1 MKAMENKNAWGKYPE
16 GTKRD
21 EVFLFAE
28 EYRKF
33 ISNCKTERECVT
45 ALEARAKEAGFMD
58 LKDVIANGTTLKA
71 GDKVFA
77 NNMGK
82 GMALFVIGQ
91 DSMEK
96 GMNIL
101 GAHIDSPRLD
111 LKQDPLYEDTDF
123 AMLDTHYYGGIKKYQ
138 WVTLPMALHGVIVK
152 KDGTV
157 VKVNIGD
164 KPGDPVVGVSDLLIH
179 LSGDQMTKKASEV
192 IGGENLDLL
201 IGSIPMETEDESV
214 KEKVKAN
221 IMNIL
226 TKEYGVEEEDF
237 LSAEIEVVPAGEA
250 KDYGFDRSMIMG
262 YGHDDRVCAF
272 PSFEAIAVSENPKTT
287 SVCLLVDKE
296 EIGSVGA
303 SGMESRFFE
312 NTVAEVMNATGDYS
326 ELKLRRALAN
336 SKVLSSD
343 VSAAY
348 DPNFPSVMTKHNT
361 AYFGKGL
368 VFNKYTGSRGKGG
381 SNDANAE
388 YIGKLREIMDRHEVS
403 FQTAELGKVDQGGG
417 GTIAYILAN
426 YGMNVID
433 SGVPVLNM
441 HAPWEIIS
449 KVDLYEAYRGY
460 IAFLKEA

>member
-1 MKAMENKNAWGKYPE
+1 MENKIAWEKYPE
-16 GTKRD
+16 GNKRE
-21 EVFLFAE
+21 EVFQFAE
-28 EYRKF
+28 NYRKF
-33 ISNCKTERECVT
+33 ISDCKTERECVSFFVEK
-45 ALEARAKEAGFMD
+45 AEKAGFVN
-58 LKDVIANGTTLKA
+58 LEKVIAEHTALKA
-71 GDKVFA
+71 GDRVYA

-82 GMALFVIGQ
+82 GMALFVIGKE
-91 DSMEK
+91 SMEK

-138 WVTLPMALHGVIVK
+138 WVTLPLALHGVIAK

-157 VKVNIGD
+157 VEVNIGD
-164 KPGDPVVGVSDLLIH
+164 KLGDPVFGVSDLLIH
-179 LSGDQMTKKASEV
+179 LSGEQLEKKAAKV
-192 IGGENLDLL
+192 IEGENLDLL
-201 IGSIPMETEDESV
+201 IGSIPMQTEDEKV

-221 IMNIL
+221 IMNL
-226 TKEYGVEEEDF
+226 LSKEYGIEEEDF

-262 YGHDDRVCAF
+262 YGHDDRVCAY
-272 PSFEAIAVSENPKTT
+272 PSFEAMLVSEDPEIT

-303 SGMESRFFE
+303 SGMQSRFFE
-312 NTVAEVMNATGDYS
+312 NTVAEVMAAAGSYS
-326 ELKLRRALAN
+326 ELALRRALAG

-343 VSAAY
+343 VSAAF
-348 DPNFPSVMTKHNT
+348 DPNFPSVMTKRNT

-388 YIGKLREIMDRHEVS
+388 YIGKLRNIMDTNEVS

>member
-1 MKAMENKNAWGKYPE
+1 MENKIAWEKYPE
-16 GTKRD
+16 GNKRE
-21 EVFLFAE
+21 EVFQFAE
-28 EYRKF
+28 NYRKF
-33 ISNCKTERECVT
+33 ISDCKTERECVDFFVEK
-45 ALEARAKEAGFMD
+45 AEKAGFVN
-58 LKDVIANGTTLKA
+58 LEKVIAEHTALKA
-71 GDKVFA
+71 GDRVYA

-82 GMALFVIGQ
+82 GMALFVIGKE
-91 DSMEK
+91 SMEK

-138 WVTLPMALHGVIVK
+138 WVTLPLALHGVIAK

-157 VKVNIGD
+157 VEVNIGD
-164 KPGDPVVGVSDLLIH
+164 KPGDPVFGVSDLLIH
-179 LSGDQMTKKASEV
+179 LSGEQLEKKAAKV
-192 IGGENLDLL
+192 IEGENLDLL
-201 IGSIPMETEDESV
+201 IGSIPMQTEDEKV

-221 IMNIL
+221 IMNL
-226 TKEYGVEEEDF
+226 LSKEYGIEEEDF

-250 KDYGFDRSMIMG
+250 RDYGFDRSMIMG
-262 YGHDDRVCAF
+262 YGHDDRVCAY
-272 PSFEAIAVSENPKTT
+272 PSFEAMLVSENPEIT

-303 SGMESRFFE
+303 SGMQSRFFE
-312 NTVAEVMNATGDYS
+312 NTVAEVMAAAGSYS
-326 ELKLRRALAN
+326 ELALRRALAG
-336 SKVLSSD
+336 SRVLSSD
-343 VSAAY
+343 VSAAF
-348 DPNFPSVMTKHNT
+348 DPNFPSVMTKRNT

-388 YIGKLREIMDRHEVS
+388 YIGKLRNIMDTNEVS

>member
-1 MKAMENKNAWGKYPE
+1 MENKIAWEKYPE
-16 GTKRD
+16 GNKRE
-21 EVFLFAE
+21 EVFQFAE
-28 EYRKF
+28 NYRKF
-33 ISNCKTERECVT
+33 ISDCKTERECVDFFVEK
-45 ALEARAKEAGFMD
+45 AEKAGFVN
-58 LKDVIANGTTLKA
+58 LEKVIAEHTALKA
-71 GDKVFA
+71 GDRVYA

-82 GMALFVIGQ
+82 GMALFVIGKE
-91 DSMEK
+91 SMEK

-138 WVTLPMALHGVIVK
+138 WVTLPLALHGVIAK

-157 VKVNIGD
+157 VEVNVGD
-164 KPGDPVVGVSDLLIH
+164 KPGDPVFGVSDLLIH
-179 LSGDQMTKKASEV
+179 LSGEQLEKKAAKV
-192 IGGENLDLL
+192 IEGENLDLL
-201 IGSIPMETEDESV
+201 IGSIPMQTEDEKV

-221 IMNIL
+221 IMNL
-226 TKEYGVEEEDF
+226 LSKEYGIEEEDF

-262 YGHDDRVCAF
+262 YGHDDRVCAY
-272 PSFEAIAVSENPKTT
+272 PSFEAMLVSEDPEIT

-303 SGMESRFFE
+303 SGMQSRFFE
-312 NTVAEVMNATGDYS
+312 NTVAEVMAAAGSYS
-326 ELKLRRALAN
+326 ELALRRALAG

-343 VSAAY
+343 VSAAF
-348 DPNFPSVMTKHNT
+348 DPNFPSVMTKRNT

-388 YIGKLREIMDRHEVS
+388 YIGKLRNIMDTNEVS

>member
-1 MKAMENKNAWGKYPE
+1 M
-16 GTKRD
+16 
-21 EVFLFAE
+21 
-28 EYRKF
+28 
-33 ISNCKTERECVT
+33 
-45 ALEARAKEAGFMD
+45 
-58 LKDVIANGTTLKA
+58 KA
-71 GDKVFA
+71 GDRVYA

-82 GMALFVIGQ
+82 GMALFVIGKE
-91 DSMEK
+91 SMEK

-138 WVTLPMALHGVIVK
+138 WVTLPLALHGVIAK

-157 VKVNIGD
+157 VKLNVGD
-164 KPGDPVVGVSDLLIH
+164 KPGDPVFGVSDLLIH
-179 LSGDQMTKKASEV
+179 LSGEQLEKKAAKV
-192 IGGENLDLL
+192 IEGENLDLL
-201 IGSIPMETEDESV
+201 IGSIPMQSEDEKV

-221 IMNIL
+221 IMNL
-226 TKEYGVEEEDF
+226 LSKEYGIEEEDF

-250 KDYGFDRSMIMG
+250 RDYGFDRSMIMG
-262 YGHDDRVCAF
+262 YGHDDRVCAY
-272 PSFEAIAVSENPKTT
+272 PSFEAMLVSEDPEIT

-303 SGMESRFFE
+303 SGMQSRFFE
-312 NTVAEVMNATGDYS
+312 NTVAEVMAAAGSYS
-326 ELKLRRALAN
+326 ELALRSALAN

-343 VSAAY
+343 VSAAF
-348 DPNFPSVMTKHNT
+348 DPNFPSVMTKRNT

-388 YIGKLREIMDRHEVS
+388 YIGKLRNIMDTNEVS